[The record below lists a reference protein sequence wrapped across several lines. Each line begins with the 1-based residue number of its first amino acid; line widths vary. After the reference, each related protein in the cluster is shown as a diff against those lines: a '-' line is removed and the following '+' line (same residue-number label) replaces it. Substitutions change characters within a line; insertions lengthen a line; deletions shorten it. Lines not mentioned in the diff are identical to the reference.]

1 VAPKQW
7 RVSLDIARGDFFV
20 SHVADDPA
28 LPPHEHHVRLGLTH
42 TELTAQYG
50 LRPNM
55 QLAVR
60 LPYDVKAMRVRYS
73 LLDGGAPYTPPYGD
87 IHHRTET
94 LRGISD
100 PSVRLELAP
109 RDRWVV
115 GLGTTLPLG
124 HIVPDPIALGNAG
137 KTHEHIQF
145 GSGTFEPILSAQWAN
160 GRFVAAAEAK
170 LSLYENRNGFRAPS
184 TLSWS
189 AGPTFRVRGVSID
202 PRLNGQVQTLAR
214 WSGEVDE
221 GSGFRD
227 AGVRLQLAA
236 PLRGV
241 TISPSVYRQLWSRG
255 LAGQTFRQGTTWA
268 VSLTRTF

>member
-7 RVSLDIARGDFFV
+7 RLSLDIAQGAFV
-20 SHVADDPA
+20 TSHVADDPA
-28 LPPHEHHVRLGLTH
+28 LPPHQHHVRLGLTH

-50 LRPNM
+50 LRENM

-60 LPYDVKAMRVRYS
+60 VPYDVKAMRVRYS

-100 PSVRLELAP
+100 PSVRLEMAP
-109 RDRWVV
+109 RDGWVV
-115 GLGTTLPLG
+115 GVGTTLPLG

-137 KTHEHIQF
+137 QTHEHIQF
-145 GSGTFEPILSAQWAN
+145 GSGTFEPILSAQWASP
-160 GRFVAAAEAK
+160 RFVAMTEAR

-184 TLSWS
+184 TLIWS
-189 AGPTFRVRGVSID
+189 AGPTFRVGRISIG
-202 PRLNGQVQTLAR
+202 PRVNGQVQTLAR
-214 WSGEVDE
+214 WNGEIDE

-227 AGVRLQLAA
+227 AGVRLQVAVPVGRVVIA
-236 PLRGV
+236 
-241 TISPSVYRQLWSRG
+241 PSVHRQLWSHG

-268 VSLTRTF
+268 VSLSRAF